1 MCSRP
6 VRNGSSAASWRAAP
20 MAARTSGPSLMTSWP
35 ATRAE
40 PEVGGSSVV
49 SMCTVVDLPAPLG
62 PRKPYTSP
70 GSTRRSMPSTARG
83 PFLNSRTSSVASIA
97 AWVMVAQPIILVEV
111 VNYPWVRL
119 SSGSIMGQGKD
130 PAVEAWELLWRLMQA
145 HKPSL
150 MALAQ
155 ELGLAPMQL
164 HALRLIEPGVEVPMS
179 SLAGKLFCDASNVT
193 GIVDRLEA
201 RGLIERR
208 PAEHDRR
215 VKLLV
220 LTSAGDRVRG
230 IAESQMTEP
239 PPGIAAL
246 PLEHRRALRDALR
259 AAMASREG
267 GAAGPAEAPALG

>member
-1 MCSRP
+1 
-6 VRNGSSAASWRAAP
+6 
-20 MAARTSGPSLMTSWP
+20 
-35 ATRAE
+35 
-40 PEVGGSSVV
+40 
-49 SMCTVVDLPAPLG
+49 
-62 PRKPYTSP
+62 
-70 GSTRRSMPSTARG
+70 
-83 PFLNSRTSSVASIA
+83 
-97 AWVMVAQPIILVEV
+97 
-111 VNYPWVRL
+111 
-119 SSGSIMGQGKD
+119 MGERKD
-130 PAVEAWELLWRLMQA
+130 PAVEAWGLLWRLMQA
-145 HKPSL
+145 NKPRF

-220 LTSAGDRVRG
+220 LTSAGDRVRR

-239 PPGIAAL
+239 PPEIAAL
-246 PLEHRRALRDALR
+246 PLEQKRALRDALR
-259 AAMASREG
+259 AAMERREG
-267 GAAGPAEAPALG
+267 DAAVAPVARV